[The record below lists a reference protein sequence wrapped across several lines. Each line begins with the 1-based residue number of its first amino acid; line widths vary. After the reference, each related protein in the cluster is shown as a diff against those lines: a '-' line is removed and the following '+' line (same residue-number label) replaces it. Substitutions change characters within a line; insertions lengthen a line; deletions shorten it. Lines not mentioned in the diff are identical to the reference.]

1 MSLIEEL
8 CDINYVGINDV
19 SLIFESVILNRFQNF
34 TTQIE
39 FKFYFTK
46 QMKVQNESF
55 DVKILKFLN
64 FQVNVLTLF
73 EPKTFFKFYQLIHTL
88 ATYRR
93 LCSPSIFT
101 DDYLSIILKR
111 SA

>member
-1 MSLIEEL
+1 
-8 CDINYVGINDV
+8 
-19 SLIFESVILNRFQNF
+19 
-34 TTQIE
+34 
-39 FKFYFTK
+39 
-46 QMKVQNESF
+46 MKVQNESF

-64 FQVNVLTLF
+64 FQAHILTLF
-73 EPKTFFKFYQLIHTL
+73 EPKTFSKFYQLIHTL

-93 LCSPSIFT
+93 PCSSSIFT